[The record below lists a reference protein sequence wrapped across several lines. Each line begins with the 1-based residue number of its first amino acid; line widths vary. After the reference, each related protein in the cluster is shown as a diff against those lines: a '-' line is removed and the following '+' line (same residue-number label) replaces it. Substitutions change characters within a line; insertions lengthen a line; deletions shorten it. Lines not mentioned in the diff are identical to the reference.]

1 LALLASE
8 EYAIPYN
15 SSQQD
20 KQIYQS
26 IETEIG
32 GALDRID
39 EISAKYANYSPLK
52 KACSIS
58 FTKLESNAL
67 KYKKLFDGEI
77 AHLEELIKQLLAML
91 SVRMYD
97 DIQHVKQQ
105 LSKISEDLISG
116 FESVQSIVARVATLK
131 KDNDDILNG
140 IDELKV
146 MVQEGHQEI
155 IRTLSGEMTEHFE
168 KLVINS
174 PRSEEEKDETVK
186 DLKVRY
192 FPPYPFFISKLKLL

>member
-1 LALLASE
+1 LTLLASE
-8 EYAIPYN
+8 EYAIPYE

-20 KQIYQS
+20 KLIYQS
-26 IETEIG
+26 IELEIR
-32 GALDRID
+32 GALERID
-39 EISAKYANYSPLK
+39 QKSAHYANYSPLK
-52 KACSIS
+52 KAMS
-58 FTKLESNAL
+58 FSWTTLKSNSL

-146 MVQEGHQEI
+146 MVQDGHREI
-155 IRTLSGEMTEHFE
+155 IKQLSGEMTEHFE
-168 KLVINS
+168 KLAINS

-186 DLKVRY
+186 DLKVSR
-192 FPPYPFFISKLKLL
+192 